1 MSAVF
6 HHIGGSGPEVLL
18 IHGFGADRL
27 GWAFTSSVLTPDFS
41 VWAVDLPGHGAADSD
56 VGDGSL
62 RALCDGVVEALPFD
76 GPFRTVGHSM
86 GGAIALELARRRL
99 VSRAV
104 LLAPAGMGQHVTT
117 RFVQGLPE
125 VREAEGALE
134 LLRYLVANPRL
145 IAPQMVDHLL
155 NSLKI
160 PGRREALRLI
170 ASHLLDGVNTELPKD
185 VPITIIWG
193 EKDRVN
199 APPQP
204 PPVEDFHLL
213 KNVGHL
219 PHAEAAM
226 AVNKIIKQTLSA

>member
-41 VWAVDLPGHGAADSD
+41 VWAVDLPGHGAANSD

-62 RALCDGVVEALPFD
+62 AALSDRLVENLPFE
-76 GPFRTVGHSM
+76 GPFRAVGHSM
-86 GGAIALELARRRL
+86 GGAITLDLARRRL

-104 LLAPAGMGQHVTT
+104 LLAPAGMGSQVST

-134 LLRYLVANPRL
+134 LLRDLVANPRL
-145 IAPQMVDHLL
+145 IAPQMVEHLL
-155 NSLKI
+155 NSLDV
-160 PGRREALRLI
+160 PGRREALGLI
-170 ASHLLDGVNTELPKD
+170 ASHLMEDLQINVPRGVPLT
-185 VPITIIWG
+185 VVWG
-193 EKDRVN
+193 EKDAVN
-199 APPQP
+199 APPQS
-204 PPVEDFHLL
+204 PPVEDFHVL
-213 KNVGHL
+213 KNIGHL

-226 AVNKIIKQTLSA
+226 AVNKIIKQTFSA